1 MHEVE
6 QLIARFGLQPLPDE
20 GGWYRQTWRAPAG
33 GPDGRP
39 GGTAILYL
47 ITRSGFSALHRL
59 RMDEVWHFYA
69 GDPVRLV
76 ELDPVARQ
84 AKSVQLGAN
93 FAADQQPQHVVRG
106 GIWQGARLAR
116 ADGCG
121 WALLGCTL
129 VPGWDE
135 RDFEMGDRGEL
146 LARFPAARADIVALT
161 R

>member
-1 MHEVE
+1 MREVE
-6 QLIARFGLQPLPDE
+6 QIITRFGLEPLPDE
-20 GGWYRQTWRAPAG
+20 GGWFRQTWRAPTG

-47 ITRSGFSALHRL
+47 ITQEGFSAMHRL

-84 AKSVQLGAN
+84 AKPVQLGAN

-106 GIWQGARLAR
+106 GIWQGARLAGPY
-116 ADGCG
+116 GCG

-129 VPGWDE
+129 VPGWDG
-135 RDFEMGDRGEL
+135 RDFELGGRWEL
-146 LARFPAARADIVALT
+146 LAMFPSAHADILALT